1 MIFGYA
7 RTLPSDKDCAKQKKH
22 LQNQNILPENLYI
35 DSTLTKSSKCESLKA
50 ILAGVTRGDTLI
62 VSNMSC
68 LGTSLH
74 EIILAVV
81 SMDTK
86 KAHLSVLEDGL
97 DTRKHGK
104 ILFRIFCSLADS
116 YKELKRTKIV
126 AGVQNRKKKGRTVG
140 RPKKISEEKI
150 ASIKKKLA
158 KGYSLT
164 DIADEF
170 KVSRQTISRIRNL
183 LNY

>member
-1 MIFGYA
+1 M
-7 RTLPSDKDCAKQKKH
+7 
-22 LQNQNILPENLYI
+22 QNMFL
-35 DSTLTKSSKCESLKA
+35 
-50 ILAGVTRGDTLI
+50 
-62 VSNMSC
+62 
-68 LGTSLH
+68 
-74 EIILAVV
+74 
-81 SMDTK
+81 
-86 KAHLSVLEDGL
+86 
-97 DTRKHGK
+97 
-104 ILFRIFCSLADS
+104 
-116 YKELKRTKIV
+116 
-126 AGVQNRKKKGRTVG
+126 NRKKKGRTVG